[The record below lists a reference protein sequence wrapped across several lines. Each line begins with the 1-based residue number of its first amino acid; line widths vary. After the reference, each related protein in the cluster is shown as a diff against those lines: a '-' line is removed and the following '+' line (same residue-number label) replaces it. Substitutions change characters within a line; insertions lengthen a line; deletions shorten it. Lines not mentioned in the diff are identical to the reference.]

1 LDKVKLSAVR
11 GIEDLLR
18 IDQQTRETAQ
28 QFVKRLEA

>member
-1 LDKVKLSAVR
+1 VKLSAVS

-28 QFVKRLEA
+28 QLVKRMEA